1 MTTGLLARERVG
13 RFGRMALKHVKY
25 HVLNELPVKKK
36 KKRKEIKAEQ
46 FGYGGSFNNSIYF
59 LLFF

>member
-36 KKRKEIKAEQ
+36 KKKENK
-46 FGYGGSFNNSIYF
+46 
-59 LLFF
+59 